1 MEKAGVRKEQ
11 GAGTSSIAGAMW
23 DPFWFMREMFGW
35 GRSADRPSFEVRETD
50 EGYVCKVNV
59 KLALPAQADA
69 AHVKAE
75 LDDGELT
82 LVVPKAAAL
91 LPQPAP
97 APDSPSPQA
106 KKRRTKTDGQ
116 GSPGRT
122 PRRGTRTRAR
132 RG

>member
-1 MEKAGVRKEQ
+1 
-11 GAGTSSIAGAMW
+11 
-23 DPFWFMREMFGW
+23 MFGW
-35 GRSADRPSFEVRETD
+35 GRSAERPSFEVRETD

-69 AHVKAE
+69 AHMKAE

-82 LVVPKAAAL
+82 LLVPKTAAL

-97 APDSPSPQA
+97 APAPAPDSPPPQA

-116 GSPGRT
+116 GSAGRT